1 MAQRYF
7 IGLMSGTSMDGADG
21 VLVRFEDATAP
32 QVLADV
38 HVPFEPAL
46 REALFAL
53 QSPGDNEIHRE
64 SIAANHL
71 ADVYT
76 QCCTALLTRTGL
88 SANEVVAVGVH
99 GQTIRHRPELG
110 YTRQTNQAAKLAEQ
124 IGIDVIADFRSRD
137 VAAGGQGAPLVPAFH
152 AMVFGVPGETR
163 VICNIG
169 GISNLSILDGQQASG
184 GFDCGPGNALMDAW
198 IARTL
203 GEAFDQDGQFAARG
217 QVNAALLHILE
228 QEPFLAMSPPKS
240 TGRDLFN
247 VPWLDTQL
255 ARFQA
260 SLRAKT
266 GLQQQNGGDTAAHIS
281 GDSADPTALW
291 PLAAEDVQ
299 ATLTAFTA
307 RAIAADILRYA
318 PDCTSVFVCGGG
330 ARNRILMQMLEQA
343 LNKKSLQ
350 HPPIRQQPAIR
361 IAPTDIL
368 GVPSQ
373 QVEALAFAWLAM
385 RFVDRAPGN
394 LPAVTGAAGTR
405 ILGALYPA

>member
-21 VLVRFEDATAP
+21 VLVRFAQGAAP
-32 QVLADV
+32 LVLADV
-38 HVPFEPAL
+38 HVPFDSAL
-46 REALFAL
+46 RDALFAL

-64 SIAANHL
+64 SMAGNQL

-76 QCCTALLTRTGL
+76 QCCLALLTQAGL
-88 SANEVVAVGVH
+88 TPKDVVAVGVH
-99 GQTIRHRPELG
+99 GQTVRHRPELG
-110 YTRQTNQAAKLAEQ
+110 YTRQTNQAARLAEQ

-152 AMVFGVPGETR
+152 AMVFGAPGESR

-169 GISNLSILDGQQASG
+169 GISNLSLLDGQEASK

-198 IARTL
+198 VTRTL
-203 GEAFDQDGQFAARG
+203 GDPFDKDGQFAARG
-217 QVNAALLHILE
+217 QVNPALLQLLE
-228 QEPFLAMSPPKS
+228 QEPFLSLAPPKS

-247 VPWLDTQL
+247 ADWFDTQL
-255 ARFQA
+255 VRFEA
-260 SLRAKT
+260 SLHD
-266 GLQQQNGGDTAAHIS
+266 QNT
-281 GDSADPTALW
+281 SALTQW

-307 RAIAADILRYA
+307 RTIAADVLRYA
-318 PDCTSVFVCGGG
+318 PHCTSVFVCGGG
-330 ARNRILMQMLEQA
+330 ARNPVLMRMLGGA
-343 LNKKSLQ
+343 LNASTGQ
-350 HPPIRQQPAIR
+350 RHPIHVES
-361 IAPTDIL
+361 TDVL

-394 LPAVTGAAGTR
+394 LPAVTGAAGLR
-405 ILGALYPA
+405 VLGALYPA